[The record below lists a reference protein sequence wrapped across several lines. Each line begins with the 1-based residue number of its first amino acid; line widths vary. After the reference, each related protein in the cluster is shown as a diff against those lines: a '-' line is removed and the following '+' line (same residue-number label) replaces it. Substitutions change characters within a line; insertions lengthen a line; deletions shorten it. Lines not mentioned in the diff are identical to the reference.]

1 MCERRVIALGYFDG
15 IHIGHGALLRCAKQR
30 SLELGCPSAVLTLDT
45 HPSTLLTGQ
54 PVPLINAPDDRA
66 ALIHRLYGI
75 DQVLTAHFD
84 RAMMQMPWQDYL
96 SDYLMRQHG
105 AVHIVCGHDHRF
117 GYHGAGDAAHLASF
131 CQAAGIGCDIIGQVC
146 LDGAVVSSTRIRAL
160 LQQGQMEQANRL
172 LGHPHCLSGP
182 VISGQHLGSRLGF
195 PTANLAVPDG
205 VLAPAYGVYATRVI
219 LPGGSSHMAVTNV
232 GVRPTVDGESL
243 RIEPWLLD
251 FSGNLYGQQIRVDFY
266 HHLRGE
272 RKFDSLE
279 ALRAEIMRNAD
290 ETRTYFASK

>member
-1 MCERRVIALGYFDG
+1 MSEKRVIALGYFDG

-30 SLELGCPSAVLTLDT
+30 AQELGCFSAVLTLDS

-54 PVPLINAPDDRA
+54 SVPLINTPEDRA
-66 ALIHRLYGI
+66 ALIRRLYGI
-75 DQVLTAHFD
+75 DQILTAHFD

-96 SDYLMRQHG
+96 SDYLLRQHG

-117 GYHGAGDAAHLASF
+117 GYRGAGNAARLAAF
-131 CQAAGIGCDIIGQVC
+131 CRDAGIGCDIIGQVC
-146 LDGAVVSSTRIRAL
+146 LDGAAVSSTRIRAL
-160 LQQGQMEQANRL
+160 LGQGQMEQANRL
-172 LGHPHCLSGP
+172 LGHIHCLSGP

-205 VLAPAYGVYATRVI
+205 VLPPAYGVYATRVI
-219 LPGGSSHMAVTNV
+219 LPGGESYMAVTNV

-243 RIEPWLLD
+243 RVEPWLLD

-266 HHLRGE
+266 HRLRGE

-279 ALRAEIMRNAD
+279 ALRAEIMHNAD
-290 ETRTYFASK
+290 ETRAYFA